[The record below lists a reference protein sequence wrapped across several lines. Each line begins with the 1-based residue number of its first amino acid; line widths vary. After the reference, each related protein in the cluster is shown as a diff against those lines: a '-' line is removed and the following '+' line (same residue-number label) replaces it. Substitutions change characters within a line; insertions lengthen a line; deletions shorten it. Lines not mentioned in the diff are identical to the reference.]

1 MFNIFK
7 KKGAENTQNS
17 SNVIT
22 ADRLVS
28 IEGYVP
34 NPSEK
39 KYNIVKTDDV
49 SIFKAF
55 NPENVKTAARALYA
69 IGRVQET
76 PENKEFILKYGERV
90 ILVSNKFMK
99 LRKKTQLRF
108 IEKICFEVAGV
119 PSRFIRGM
127 NSIESTNIDRKVAA
141 ELQMM
146 EKYGYGPVKRLIK
159 KEQKLNLLLMKSA
172 GKYLY
177 KSAKKAEKLAKKNN
191 KTSVQDASNEVL
203 QKPIIFK
210 NVEPS
215 AQ

>member
-7 KKGAENTQNS
+7 KKGATQNTQNS
-17 SNVIT
+17 NIIT
-22 ADRLVS
+22 VDKLVS

-55 NPENVKTAARALYA
+55 NPENVKTVARALYA
-69 IGRVQET
+69 LARVQKT
-76 PENKEFILKYGERV
+76 PENADFISKYGEKV
-90 ILVSNKFMK
+90 ILVSAKFMK

-108 IEKICFEVAGV
+108 IEKICFEIGGV
-119 PSRFIRGM
+119 PSRFIKGM
-127 NSIESTNIDRKVAA
+127 DSIDNTNIDRKVAA

-146 EKYGYGPVKRLIK
+146 EKYGYGPVKRLLK

-177 KSAKKAEKLAKKNN
+177 KSAKKANKLAKKNKAN
-191 KTSVQDASNEVL
+191 VQDAVNETIL
-203 QKPIIFK
+203 QKPTIFK
-210 NVEPS
+210 NVEP
-215 AQ
+215 APQ